1 MDPIVGTSL
10 ISSGLGGI
18 ADIAGGLVGGRAR
31 RQEQREAR
39 KEYSKRMEE
48 FANMTFTNPYENMQ
62 NTFEDLT
69 VNQQEA
75 QFLAQQRQQGL
86 ANTMGALSGA
96 AGGSGIASL
105 AQALSNQQSMNL
117 QKAAASIGQQEA
129 RNQALTAKGAMQVQ
143 MAEAQGEQYVQ
154 DKEFGRT
161 STLLGMSQERLAAAN
176 LARQQATQQLVGGI
190 GKAAGV
196 GLMVGANEGMFG
208 AGLEGFLNN

>member
-10 ISSGLGGI
+10 ISSGIGGI

-39 KEYSKRMEE
+39 KEYARRMEE
-48 FANMTFTNPYENMQ
+48 FANMTFTNPYANMQ

-75 QFLAQQRQQGL
+75 QFLAQQQQQGL

-96 AGGSGIASL
+96 AGGAGIASL

-129 RNQALTAKGAMQVQ
+129 RNQALAAKGAMQVQ

-176 LARQQATQQLVGGI
+176 LARQQATQQLTGGI
-190 GKAAGV
+190 GKVAGV

-208 AGLEGFLNN
+208 AGLKDFLNG

>member
-1 MDPIVGTSL
+1 MDPLVGTSL
-10 ISSGLGGI
+10 ISSGIGGI

-39 KEYSKRMEE
+39 KEYARRMEE
-48 FANMTFTNPYENMQ
+48 FANMTFTNPYANMQ

-75 QFLAQQRQQGL
+75 QFTAQQQQQGL
-86 ANTMGALSGA
+86 ANTMEAFRGA

-176 LARQQATQQLVGGI
+176 QARQQATQQLMGGI
-190 GKAAGV
+190 GKVAGV
-196 GLMVGANEGMFG
+196 GLMVGANEGLFG
-208 AGLEGFLNN
+208 NGLKDFLR

>member
-1 MDPIVGTSL
+1 MDPIVGASL
-10 ISSGLGGI
+10 ISSGIGGL

-31 RQEQREAR
+31 RKEQREAR
-39 KEYSKRMEE
+39 KEYSQRMEE
-48 FANMTFTNPYENMQ
+48 FANMTFANPYANMQ

-75 QFLAQQRQQGL
+75 QFLAQQQQQGL

-129 RNQALTAKGAMQVQ
+129 RNQALAAKGAMQVQ

-176 LARQQATQQLVGGI
+176 QARQQATQQLMGGI
-190 GKAAGV
+190 GKVAGV
-196 GLMVGANEGMFG
+196 GLTVGANEGMFG
-208 AGLEGFLNN
+208 KGLKDFLN